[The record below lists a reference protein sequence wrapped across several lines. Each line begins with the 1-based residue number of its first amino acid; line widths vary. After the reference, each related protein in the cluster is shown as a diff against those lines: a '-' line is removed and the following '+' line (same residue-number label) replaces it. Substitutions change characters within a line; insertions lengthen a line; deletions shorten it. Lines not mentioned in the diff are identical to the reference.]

1 MHKNKL
7 RLTDRMQVIADLV
20 GEGEVVADIGT
31 DHGYIPLWLLING
44 RCSDVILADVNQ
56 GPLDRAAANAAVY
69 LGADFAGGADGI
81 YDTDAADGSVV
92 TEDNAHA
99 AAKLDMRLGSGIE
112 VLEKGEADTVIIAGM
127 GGLLIRDILS
137 HDIEKTRSLKKLIL
151 QPRNN
156 SRELRGW
163 MRSELREFTII
174 KERVVKEGKKYS
186 EILCAVRNEY
196 VTDED
201 ASRISRAA
209 DIKASLDISDDISL
223 EIPCMYLA
231 DADNDA
237 DDTVREYIEKRVQ
250 VEERIIDSI
259 KQSGRNE
266 SSERQLALTEKRL
279 EEIKKMADLC
289 GQQILKQ

>member
-1 MHKNKL
+1 MHKNRLK
-7 RLTDRMQVIADLV
+7 LTDRMQVIADLV
-20 GEGEVVADIGT
+20 GDGEVVADIGT

-69 LGADFAGGADGI
+69 LGAEDS
-81 YDTDAADGSVV
+81 DT
-92 TEDNAHA
+92 E
-99 AAKLDMRLGSGIE
+99 KLDMRLGSGIE
-112 VLEKGEADTVIIAGM
+112 VLETGEADTVIIAGM

-137 HDIEKTRSLKKLIL
+137 HDIGKTRSLKKLIL

-163 MRSELREFTII
+163 MQSELREFTII

-186 EILCAVRNEY
+186 EILCAVRNKY
-196 VTDED
+196 VTYED

-209 DIKASLDISDDISL
+209 DIKASLAISDDISL
-223 EIPCMYLA
+223 EIPCIYLA
-231 DADNDA
+231 DADEAVN
-237 DDTVREYIEKRVQ
+237 EYLEKRVQ
-250 VEERIIDSI
+250 IEKRIIDSI

-279 EEIKKMADLC
+279 EEIKKMTDFC
-289 GQQILKQ
+289 NHR

>member
-1 MHKNKL
+1 MRVEMHKNKL
-7 RLTDRMQVIADLV
+7 KLTDRMQVIADLV
-20 GEGEVVADIGT
+20 GNGEVVADIGT

-69 LGADFAGGADGI
+69 LGAEDP
-81 YDTDAADGSVV
+81 DT
-92 TEDNAHA
+92 E
-99 AAKLDMRLGSGIE
+99 KLDMRLGSGIE
-112 VLEKGEADTVIIAGM
+112 VLEAGEADTVIIAGM

-163 MRSELREFTII
+163 MQSDLREFTII

-209 DIKASLDISDDISL
+209 DIKASLGISDDISL
-223 EIPCMYLA
+223 EIPCMYLV
-231 DADNDA
+231 DVDNDA
-237 DDTVREYIEKRVQ
+237 DDTVSEYLEKRVQ

-266 SSERQLALTEKRL
+266 SSERQLELTEKRL
-279 EEIKKMADLC
+279 AEIKKMTAFS
-289 GQQILKQ
+289 GQQ